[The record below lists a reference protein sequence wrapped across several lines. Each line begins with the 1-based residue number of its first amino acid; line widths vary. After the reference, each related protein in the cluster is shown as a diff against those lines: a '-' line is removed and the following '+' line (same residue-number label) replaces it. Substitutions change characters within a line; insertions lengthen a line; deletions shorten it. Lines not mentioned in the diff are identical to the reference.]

1 VGTENDA
8 DEQPMSD
15 QHPLLAIVGPT
26 ASGKSEVAQ
35 RIADATGASL
45 ISVDSR
51 KVYRGMDIGTAK
63 PSPEAIARYR
73 YGMIDVCDPDRS
85 FSAGEF
91 SHRARALVAE
101 RLASGEQIILV
112 GGTGF
117 YLEAFMNGLADLPAV
132 DEGVRASILAEARRY
147 GWPAIHERLAKIDPE
162 WAAGTSPHD
171 RTRLQRAAE
180 ILAQTGKSPSLWQ
193 KELIPEPAPWEVR
206 VFQVEHPTEELNR
219 LIEGRTDRMIAAGL
233 VDEVRHLM
241 AIGYTAVSPGMATVG
256 YQEVI
261 PYLEGGASLA
271 EVREEIIVHTRQYA
285 KRQRTW
291 FRHRPYVQTIPYE
304 SEIWRKI
311 LAQFNSTVS

>member
-1 VGTENDA
+1 MENDA
-8 DEQPMSD
+8 DIKPMSD
-15 QHPLLAIVGPT
+15 QQPLLAIVGPT
-26 ASGKSEVAQ
+26 ASGKSAVAQ
-35 RIADATGASL
+35 RVADATGASL

-91 SHRARALVAE
+91 SQRARGLVAE
-101 RLASGEQIILV
+101 RLASGEQVILV

-132 DEGVRASILAEARRY
+132 DDSVRAAILAEAGRY
-147 GWPAIHERLAKIDPE
+147 GWPAIHERLARIDSA
-162 WAAGTSPHD
+162 WAAGISPHD

-180 ILAQTGKSPSLWQ
+180 ILAQTGKHPSLWQ
-193 KELIPEPAPWEVR
+193 SELIPEPAPWEVR

-219 LIEGRTDRMIAAGL
+219 LIENRTNRMISAGL

-241 AIGYTAVSPGMATVG
+241 AMGYNAESPGMATVG

-261 PYLEGGASLA
+261 PYLAGGTSLA
-271 EVREEIIVHTRQYA
+271 KAREQIIIHTRQYA

-304 SEIWRKI
+304 SEIWGKI
-311 LAQFNSTVS
+311 LHRFRSSNP

>member
-1 VGTENDA
+1 MIH
-8 DEQPMSD
+8 Q
-15 QHPLLAIVGPT
+15 QPLLAIVGPT
-26 ASGKSEVAQ
+26 ASGKSAVAQ
-35 RIADATGASL
+35 QIADATGASL

-73 YGMIDVCDPDRS
+73 YGMIDLCNPDRS
-85 FSAGEF
+85 FSAGDF
-91 SHRARALVAE
+91 SQQARALVAE
-101 RLASGEQIILV
+101 RLASDERVILV

-117 YLEAFMNGLADLPAV
+117 YLDAFINGLADLPPV
-132 DEGVRASILAEARRY
+132 DDIVRAAVLAEAGRY
-147 GWPAIHERLAKIDPE
+147 GWPAIHDQLARIDPS
-162 WAAGTSPHD
+162 WAAGISPQD

-193 KELIPEPAPWEVR
+193 RELIPEPAPWEVR
-206 VFQVEHPTEELNR
+206 VFQIEHPTEELNQR
-219 LIEGRTDRMIAAGL
+219 IVARTDSMLRAGL
-233 VDEVRHLM
+233 VDEVQRLM
-241 AIGYTAVSPGMATVG
+241 AMGYTAASPGMATVG

-261 PYLEGGASLA
+261 PYLMGGASLIK
-271 EVREEIIVHTRQYA
+271 VRQEIIVHTRQYA

-311 LAQFNSTVS
+311 LAQFNSTVP